1 MTSVWDSV
9 LGQDRAV
16 DQLQHSVV
24 NPVHA
29 YLLVGPE
36 GCGKEEAARALAGV
50 LLAGNDDD
58 SDRNNDMAVR
68 GTHPDIHE
76 VKREGAS
83 ILKDQ
88 AEEVIK
94 IASTTPKEGNRKA
107 IIMHEVHLM
116 QPSAAARL
124 LKTVE
129 EPPTGVFFVMLAEQV
144 DESLVTIASR
154 CMTIHFGPLD
164 PAVIEH
170 VLTSEGIKLDVAE
183 VAAKSAHGS
192 LTRGRL
198 LAADKQL
205 AHRREFFAN
214 IPRRIDGTGATV
226 AAIVEQI
233 LSLIDDS
240 VAPLQQRHEQ
250 EIVDTEKTLA
260 LMGVKRGGKKALE
273 DKHKR
278 EIRRFRTDELRNGL
292 TEVASVY
299 RDELARNEHIHRPE
313 GYVTAIH
320 RLHEA
325 MRRLG
330 LNVNEAILL
339 RDLIWSLP
347 SPSADAALQF
357 VLEGNHE

>member
-1 MTSVWDSV
+1 
-9 LGQDRAV
+9 
-16 DQLQHSVV
+16 
-24 NPVHA
+24 
-29 YLLVGPE
+29 
-36 GCGKEEAARALAGV
+36 
-50 LLAGNDDD
+50 
-58 SDRNNDMAVR
+58 
-68 GTHPDIHE
+68 
-76 VKREGAS
+76 
-83 ILKDQ
+83 
-88 AEEVIK
+88 
-94 IASTTPKEGNRKA
+94 
-107 IIMHEVHLM
+107 
-116 QPSAAARL
+116 
-124 LKTVE
+124 
-129 EPPTGVFFVMLAEQV
+129 MLAEQV
-144 DESLVTIASR
+144 DDSLVTIASR

-164 PAVIEH
+164 AAVIEH
-170 VLTSEGIKLDVAE
+170 VLTSEGVKLDVAE
-183 VAAKSAHGS
+183 VAAQSAHGS

-250 EIVDTEKTLA
+250 EVVDTEKTLA

-299 RDELARNEHIHRPE
+299 RDELARNEQIHRPE

-357 VLEGNHE
+357 VLEGSHE

>member
-1 MTSVWDSV
+1 M
-9 LGQDRAV
+9 
-16 DQLQHSVV
+16 
-24 NPVHA
+24 
-29 YLLVGPE
+29 
-36 GCGKEEAARALAGV
+36 
-50 LLAGNDDD
+50 
-58 SDRNNDMAVR
+58 
-68 GTHPDIHE
+68 
-76 VKREGAS
+76 
-83 ILKDQ
+83 
-88 AEEVIK
+88 
-94 IASTTPKEGNRKA
+94 
-107 IIMHEVHLM
+107 
-116 QPSAAARL
+116 
-124 LKTVE
+124 KTVE

-170 VLTSEGIKLDVAE
+170 VLTSEGVKLDVAE

-240 VAPLQQRHEQ
+240 AAPLQQRHEQ